1 MPADLQSDCEKV
13 LVALKGA
20 TRLSRSDIHGRKVF
34 NFHRAKDHLDAVGE
48 ALESSGQIV
57 RSRIEREPGGA
68 RDRWIE
74 VWEVN
79 MQSHGLTNGSVPAP
93 DDPPPGE
100 GWLPKAK
107 TLRQARRGVV
117 PAVAARAGRI
127 ARKKDRATR
136 GTTKAGTLKVSD
148 EQRGATKLIGQAYR
162 GYREQGIIEERDDWI
177 RLVKNPPRRPPH
189 HWYEALLHFL
199 AEGHPTLD
207 GKWRRK
213 PKRTLVG
220 LMEDALGRKLESS
233 EQVRRWPGTSGSWD
247 PADIMLID
255 GESRTVRTLAEVRG
269 T

>member
-13 LVALKGA
+13 LVALEGA
-20 TRLSRSDIHGRKVF
+20 ARLSRTDVYHKVF
-34 NFHRAKDHLDAVGE
+34 GRHRTHEALDTLAV
-48 ALESSGQIV
+48 ALESSGRII
-57 RSRIEREPGGA
+57 RIRIEPENGH
-68 RDRWIE
+68 DRPIE
-74 VWEVN
+74 VWEKAKAP
-79 MQSHGLTNGSVPAP
+79 SHGLTNGSGPRP
-93 DDPPPGE
+93 DGPPPGE

-136 GTTKAGTLKVSD
+136 GTTRAGTLKVSD

-162 GYREQGIIEERDDWI
+162 GYREQGIIEEQGEWI

-189 HWYEALLHFL
+189 HWHESLLQFV

-213 PKRTLVG
+213 PKKTLTGV
-220 LMEDALGRKLESS
+220 MEEALGRKLEPV
-233 EQVRRWPGTSGSWD
+233 ERVRRWPGAAGSWEPD
-247 PADIMLID
+247 DIMLID
-255 GESRTVRTLAEVRG
+255 GENRTVRTLAEIREQSP
-269 T
+269 